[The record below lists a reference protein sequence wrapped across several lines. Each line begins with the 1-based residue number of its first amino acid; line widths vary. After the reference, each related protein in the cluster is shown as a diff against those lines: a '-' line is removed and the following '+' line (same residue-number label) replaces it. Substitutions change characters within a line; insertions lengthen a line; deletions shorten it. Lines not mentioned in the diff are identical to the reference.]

1 MSVAI
6 TNLKQINFDTPLK
19 EDDVTNI
26 TKIITDIKSHPDS
39 FIFHEPVRYL
49 ELGLLDYIQIIKRP
63 MDLSTAMKKL
73 KNMKYRFIIE
83 VLDDIQLIWDNC
95 KTYNTEGSDIF
106 NKAENVERHADNLI
120 RKYYKSDKS
129 IY

>member
-39 FIFHEPVRYL
+39 FIFDEPVRYL
-49 ELGLLDYIQIIKRP
+49 ELGLLDYIPHP
-63 MDLSTAMKKL
+63 M
-73 KNMKYRFIIE
+73 
-83 VLDDIQLIWDNC
+83 
-95 KTYNTEGSDIF
+95 
-106 NKAENVERHADNLI
+106 
-120 RKYYKSDKS
+120 
-129 IY
+129 